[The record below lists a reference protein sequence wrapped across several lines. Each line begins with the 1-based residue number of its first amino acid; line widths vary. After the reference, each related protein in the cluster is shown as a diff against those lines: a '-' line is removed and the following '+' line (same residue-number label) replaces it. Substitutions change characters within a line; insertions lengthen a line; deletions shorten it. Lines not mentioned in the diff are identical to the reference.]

1 MSRNVTYARLQ
12 TIIHIPN
19 VGQLSETL
27 SVSASAPK
35 TISKMY
41 LEDGLLFVTC
51 KGTEVAIP
59 LANLTHMVFEG
70 QTAAKPVT
78 PITGSANAGGAAGF
92 AAKLSNAKNLAEA
105 QEGVNLAESLG
116 QSGAKA

>member
-1 MSRNVTYARLQ
+1 MSSRNVTYARLQ

-27 SVSASAPK
+27 SISASASK

-59 LANLTHMVFEG
+59 LANLTHMVFETEG
-70 QTAAKPVT
+70 VTKNEAAPQQGPGNT
-78 PITGSANAGGAAGF
+78 QGAASF
-92 AAKLSNAKNLAEA
+92 AAKLGNVTK
-105 QEGVNLAESLG
+105 
-116 QSGAKA
+116 